1 MIVKKRMER
10 RNVLDSFSIGLKSDR
25 KYEMCDRSASDN
37 FLRADISRR
46 HGERTSGKIAG
57 DTVEGGD
64 GVDPRGDRPGSA
76 R

>member
-1 MIVKKRMER
+1 MER
-10 RNVLDSFSIGLKSDR
+10 RNVLDSFSIGLKSE
-25 KYEMCDRSASDN
+25 YVCDRSASDN